1 MYVCAVE
8 LKEAKEKFI
17 QAWGTLGSNWGI
29 NRTMAQLHAL
39 LMVSP
44 EPLSTD
50 EIMEELNISRGN
62 ANMNIRALIDWG
74 LVSKVHK
81 PGERMEYFSAE
92 KDMWKVFKQV
102 ARERRKREV
111 EPIFK
116 VLAEVEL
123 VKPGKHDKE
132 EVQEFREVIKGIQSF
147 ASKTDRSLEMIIK
160 ADENWFI
167 SSFMKLMK

>member
-1 MYVCAVE
+1 ME

-74 LVSKVHK
+74 LVSKVHRS
-81 PGERMEYFSAE
+81 GERMEFFSAE
-92 KDMWKVFKQV
+92 KDMWKVFRQV
-102 ARERRKREV
+102 AKERRKREV

-116 VLAEVEL
+116 VLQEVSHIKPAGRNDKATAEF
-123 VKPGKHDKE
+123 
-132 EVQEFREVIKGIQSF
+132 QETIKGIQNF
-147 ASKTDRSLEMIIK
+147 ANKTDRTLEMIIK

-167 SSFMKLMK
+167 SSFMKLVR